1 MVNQVANHTKMNNM
15 NQIGKN
21 TKITE
26 SILLLGL
33 FDSLSVGAPN
43 CY

>member
-1 MVNQVANHTKMNNM
+1 MVNQVANHTKMNNI

-33 FDSLSVGAPN
+33 FDSFSLGTLN

>member
-21 TKITE
+21 TKIAE
-26 SILLLGL
+26 GIILLGL
-33 FDSLSVGAPN
+33 FHSLSLGAPN

>member
-1 MVNQVANHTKMNNM
+1 MVKQVENHTKMNNM

-33 FDSLSVGAPN
+33 LDSLSLRVPN

>member
-1 MVNQVANHTKMNNM
+1 MVKQVENHTKMNNM

-33 FDSLSVGAPN
+33 FDSLSLQAPN
-43 CY
+43 RY